1 MKLCELK
8 KVLVGDVN
16 IYERNPDFQ
25 EADGTIRTEGKYRY
39 LYTGSW
45 NTIPEELLQRE
56 IFLAAGG
63 TRLAMM
69 VTNIQLENEPGKE
82 EPHDN
87 KRPAG
92 RAVRKCNAV

>member
-8 KVLVGDVN
+8 EVLVENVN

-25 EADGTIRTEGKYRY
+25 ETDGTTRTEGKYRD
-39 LYTGSW
+39 LYTGSL

-63 TRLAMM
+63 TRGVMD
-69 VTNIQLENEPGKE
+69 IRLEEEPGE
-82 EPHDN
+82 GE
-87 KRPAG
+87 AT
-92 RAVRKCNAV
+92 